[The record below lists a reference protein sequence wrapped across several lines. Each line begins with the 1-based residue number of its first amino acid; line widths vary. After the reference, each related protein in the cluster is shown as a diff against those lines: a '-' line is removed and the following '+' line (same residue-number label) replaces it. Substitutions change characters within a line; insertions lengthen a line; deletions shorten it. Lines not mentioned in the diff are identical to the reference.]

1 MATHSSILVWKNRIL
16 DRGARRATVHGVA
29 RVGHDLASKPPPA
42 ASVLLCKAEGVR
54 ADRLSLYV
62 LRERRHIAVTA
73 RVLIYRRPGPH
84 PALAELGGSDP
95 DLATFLLGGLGQR
108 TSALCKMRIT
118 KHEDGG

>member
-29 RVGHDLASKPPPA
+29 RVRHDLASKPPAA

-73 RVLIYRRPGPH
+73 RVLITGDQVSIPR
-84 PALAELGGSDP
+84 
-95 DLATFLLGGLGQR
+95 LLSLVAQIP
-108 TSALCKMRIT
+108 T
-118 KHEDGG
+118 